1 VFITSIGFAIYLAV
15 PLAGPLLRDRRQRS
29 RRDRRVER
37 GKHSAHGS
45 LEMIASHTFGLDQ

>member
-1 VFITSIGFAIYLAV
+1 VFITSISFAIYLAAR
-15 PLAGPLLRDRRQRS
+15 LADPLLRDRRQRS
-29 RRDRRVER
+29 RRGRRVER

>member
-1 VFITSIGFAIYLAV
+1 MFITSISFAIYLAAR
-15 PLAGPLLRDRRQRS
+15 LADPLLRDRRQRS
-29 RRDRRVER
+29 RRGRRVER